1 MKISLREN
9 VETYL
14 MGLLVLT
21 VIGFSITMPEV
32 FWSVNNFQSIASQMP
47 VLGILTLAMAVTML

>member
-21 VIGFSITMPEV
+21 VIGFSITMLCDGINLSIISTANACS
-32 FWSVNNFQSIASQMP
+32 SV
-47 VLGILTLAMAVTML
+47 MA